1 MQQFTDT
8 LFENVGHRLKIMAG
22 VLFALEVLGGVI
34 FGLYII
40 IDFDLYIIIDFENLG
55 AFLLAVLAGLAAAA
69 FTSYPLYGF
78 GQLVEDVHAIRTG
91 GADSHPTPASGE
103 LPGR

>member
-34 FGLYII
+34 FG
-40 IDFDLYIIIDFENLG
+40 LYIIIDFENLG

>member
-22 VLFALEVLGGVI
+22 VLFALEVLGSIVLGLSRI
-34 FGLYII
+34 FYNPEALP
-40 IDFDLYIIIDFENLG
+40 
-55 AFLLAVLAGLAAAA
+55 LAVLAGLAAAA